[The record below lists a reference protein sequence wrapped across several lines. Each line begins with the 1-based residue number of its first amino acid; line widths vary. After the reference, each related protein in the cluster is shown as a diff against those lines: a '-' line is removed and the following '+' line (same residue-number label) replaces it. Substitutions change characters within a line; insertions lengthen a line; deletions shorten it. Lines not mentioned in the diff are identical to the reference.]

1 MRCQY
6 AYTEVSMTVSKTEV
20 VSVRVEPRIKAALQ
34 AVAARE
40 LRSVANMI
48 EVMVVDYCKAN
59 GVSVGEPSKEA
70 PSKAKR

>member
-1 MRCQY
+1 
-6 AYTEVSMTVSKTEV
+6 MTVSKSEV

-34 AVAARE
+34 TMAEQE

-59 GVSVGEPSKEA
+59 GVPIAGL
-70 PSKAKR
+70 SKATQTAGKEDK

>member
-1 MRCQY
+1 
-6 AYTEVSMTVSKTEV
+6 MTISKTEV

-34 AVAARE
+34 TVAERE

-48 EVMVVDYCKAN
+48 EVMVVTYCKAN
-59 GVSVGEPSKEA
+59 GVPVDGLSKEA